1 MYIEYV
7 KLIAHIPYKEDI
19 ELHFDKHEDTVM
31 IKGRTGSGKSFL
43 VSALQP
49 LSSSSRYIKTYSIY
63 PGKRGYKELIY
74 VLDDDVTR
82 IKIRHEYS
90 PNNKGTHSCKSYL
103 SICEFGEWRE
113 LNESGHN
120 VNFEE
125 LVKKYLKYDRRTSEF
140 ASLNVKSS
148 GFIQSTSDNRN
159 KTLFSL
165 VESDTVKSFKDNI
178 NKKVSDNNS
187 RLKLFKES
195 LDSIVLKRNIE
206 EDKTTVSNFQNLI
219 KDHELNIGVLTKE
232 LHEKINNLA
241 VFKTE
246 SSTFDIHELKRY
258 SEYLSSI
265 KLYCDSNNL
274 KSVGEFIAHISSI
287 DNKIEAMILELSK
300 EKNKLSETNDKI
312 SKASK
317 INELAKR
324 INKIKNDLEIMN
336 KNLSQKFI
344 VSNIEKELSNVSFYI
359 KDIQSYKEILDS
371 LEIFNVKTLDD
382 LRIYRQQLN
391 SKREVLKEQKLSYD
405 KCIEFKKLIRS
416 KEDTLCPS
424 CGSYIPILKEIYDAI
439 NTNEDITHIRSEID
453 SLSTIINTIDTSAS
467 NIKNNI
473 NKINE
478 ANLLTDAFK
487 KELSIQS
494 LEDFIKSIFN
504 GNIDDIYYKFNT
516 TKDYGINQMS
526 TLSKT
531 LINYEAQYDA
541 ITTNESF
548 NIPVLES
555 TKMTI
560 ESNIENIKNKI
571 EKLSNSTISKPTIN
585 LNNITNYNI
594 DDIIE
599 LYKSSK
605 SIEETINNFERD
617 IDDIK
622 NRIEDL
628 SFGIEQKRE
637 RINIL
642 NKIIDDYNSY
652 NEYVK
657 MYSNEKKN
665 LDMVKTILLQDIP
678 TILLDDNIK
687 YIEESVNKILTA
699 CDINMAISLCLNEN
713 KTGIEIPVYVANKT
727 IPDASALSSGETSL
741 ISTLINTCLLSLLG
755 YKILIVDELDAYL
768 DTNFRCVYERILTSI
783 CTVLD
788 INQIFCIS
796 HNINLDSASKLITV
810 GDTEGLDIDTSNK
823 KIINIK

>member
-19 ELHFDKHEDTVM
+19 ELFFDKTDDTIM

-49 LSSSSRYIKTYSIY
+49 LSSSSRYVKTYSIY
-63 PGKRGYKELIY
+63 PGKRGYKEIIY
-74 VLDDDVTR
+74 VLDDNVTR
-82 IKIRHEYS
+82 VKVRHEYS

-103 SICEFGEWRE
+103 SVCEFGDWKE

-125 LVKKYLKYDRRTSEF
+125 LVKKYLKYDRKTSEF
-140 ASLNVKSS
+140 SSLNVKSS

-165 VESDTVKSFKDNI
+165 VESDTVKSFKDSI

-206 EDKTTVSNFQNLI
+206 EDKNTIINFKRTI
-219 KDHELNIGVLTKE
+219 KDEEITISKLTKE

-258 SEYLSSI
+258 SEYLLSV
-265 KLYCDSNNL
+265 KQYCDNNNL
-274 KSVGEFIAHISSI
+274 KSVGEFISHISTI
-287 DNKIEAMILELSK
+287 DNKIESLLLDLNK
-300 EKNKLSETNDKI
+300 EKNKLSEVNDKI
-312 SKASK
+312 NKANR
-317 INELAKR
+317 INELAKKINIIKDDLSE
-324 INKIKNDLEIMN
+324 INKK
-336 KNLSQKFI
+336 LSEKFI
-344 VSNIEKELSNVSFYI
+344 ITNIDKEISNVSFYL
-359 KDIQSYKEILDS
+359 KSIQSNREILES
-371 LEIFNVKTLDD
+371 LELYNIKSLDD
-382 LRIYRQQLN
+382 LRLYRQQL
-391 SKREVLKEQKLSYD
+391 SSSRENLKEQKLSYD
-405 KCIEFKKLIRS
+405 KCSEFKKLIKS
-416 KEDTLCPS
+416 KEDTVCPN
-424 CGSYIPILKEIYDAI
+424 CGHYNPILKEIYDAI
-439 NTNEDITHIRSEID
+439 NTTDDISK
-453 SLSTIINTIDTSAS
+453 INNDIE
-467 NIKNNI
+467 NLNVII
-473 NKINE
+473 NKIDSSILNIKDSINKVNDS
-478 ANLLTDAFK
+478 NLLTDNFK
-487 KELSIQS
+487 KELGIHSI
-494 LEDFIKSIFN
+494 EDFIKSIYVN
-504 GNIDDIYYKFNT
+504 NIDDISYIFNT
-516 TKDYGINQMS
+516 TKDYGINQVS
-526 TLSKT
+526 SLNKT
-531 LINYEAQYDA
+531 LISYEAQYDA
-541 ITTNESF
+541 ITTSESF
-548 NIPVLES
+548 NIPSLEANKNS
-555 TKMTI
+555 LELSIKT
-560 ESNIENIKNKI
+560 IKNKI
-571 EKLSNSTISKPTIN
+571 EELSNSVIPKPSIN

-594 DDIIE
+594 EDVIE
-599 LYKSSK
+599 LYRSSK
-605 SIEETINNFERD
+605 GIEDTINNFENE
-617 IDDIK
+617 IQELK
-622 NRIEDL
+622 NKIEDTTF
-628 SFGIEQKRE
+628 SIEQKKE
-637 RINIL
+637 RINVL

-652 NEYVK
+652 NDYVK

-678 TILLDDNIK
+678 TLLLDDNIK

-713 KTGIEIPVYVANKT
+713 KTGIEIPVYVGNKT

-823 KIINIK
+823 KIINIR